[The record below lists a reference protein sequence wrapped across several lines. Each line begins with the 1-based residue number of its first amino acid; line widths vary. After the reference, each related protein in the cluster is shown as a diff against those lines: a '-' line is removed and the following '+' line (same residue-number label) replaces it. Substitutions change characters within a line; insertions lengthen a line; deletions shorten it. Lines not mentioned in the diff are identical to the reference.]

1 MVDMHAGF
9 RGARHRTASALR
21 THIIRLTAF
30 IGLAAASFLGQ
41 TLPRPVDAA
50 ARPRFKAVAFDYFVL
65 FDPNSVVPAVEQ
77 TFPGKGREL
86 TQLWR
91 TRQFE
96 YTWLRSIT
104 GRYVDFFAVT
114 EDALVYAANAMKLEL
129 TAERRQRLLNAYL
142 HLTPWPDAADTLRQ
156 LRSTGVRVIALANFS
171 PNMLHANAENA
182 GLTDLFDALV
192 STDANR
198 RYKPDPRAYR
208 LGMERLHLA
217 KHEILFAA
225 FGAWDAAGAKAFGYP
240 TVWVNR
246 FNQPAEE
253 LGIHPDRIVADLSGL
268 LELVLDGPPAR
279 PGEV

>member
-1 MVDMHAGF
+1 MNAGF
-9 RGARHRTASALR
+9 RGAPGDRTTTALR
-21 THIIRLTAF
+21 TWLTRLTAC
-30 IGLAAASFLGQ
+30 IGLAAASWVAQ
-41 TLPRPVDAA
+41 ELPRPVHAA
-50 ARPRFKAVAFDYFVL
+50 AQPRFKAVAFDYFVL
-65 FDPNSVVPAVEQ
+65 FDPNSVVAAVEQ

-86 TQLWR
+86 IQLWR

-104 GRYVDFFAVT
+104 GRYVDFLAVT
-114 EDALVYAANAMKLEL
+114 EEALVYAANAMKLEL
-129 TAERRQRLLNAYL
+129 TPERKGRLLNAYL

-171 PNMLHANAENA
+171 PKMLQANAENA
-182 GLTDLFDALV
+182 GLTGLFDALV

-198 RYKPDPRAYR
+198 TYKPDPRAYR

-225 FGAWDAAGAKAFGYP
+225 FGGWDAAGAEAFGYA

-246 FNQPAEE
+246 SNQPPEQ
-253 LGIHPDRIVADLSGL
+253 LGVSPDETFTDLKGL
-268 LELVLDGPPAR
+268 LEFVLGDAPPRR
-279 PGEV
+279 P